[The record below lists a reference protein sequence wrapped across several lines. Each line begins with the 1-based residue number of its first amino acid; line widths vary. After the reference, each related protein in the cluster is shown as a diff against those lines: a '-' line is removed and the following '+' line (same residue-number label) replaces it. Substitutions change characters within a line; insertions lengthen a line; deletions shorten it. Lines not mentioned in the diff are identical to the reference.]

1 MRQVY
6 VCMARCSKYLMIS
19 GKRCTCY
26 NPQTFTC
33 QAKKRTRILYLRI
46 SRIDIERSGK
56 TWVVKYMLDIEE
68 RGPMENDALCPNCG
82 ARMDGGDEDVER

>member
-1 MRQVY
+1 MEISLKGDNMRQVY

-33 QAKKRTRILYLRI
+33 QAKKEPVFYSCEYIESILKEA
-46 SRIDIERSGK
+46 SKHG
-56 TWVVKYMLDIEE
+56 W
-68 RGPMENDALCPNCG
+68 
-82 ARMDGGDEDVER
+82 

>member
-1 MRQVY
+1 MIQVY

-33 QAKKRTRILYLRI
+33 PAGYTPTFYSIDYLQNTIKEASKTYAK
-46 SRIDIERSGK
+46 D
-56 TWVVKYMLDIEE
+56 
-68 RGPMENDALCPNCG
+68 
-82 ARMDGGDEDVER
+82 